1 MIQRKIK
8 ARLERFLKDDG
19 KYALLI
25 DGARQVGKT
34 YIVRDFARRNY
45 DGFLEIN
52 FIENAEAKG
61 IFENSSN
68 VREVL
73 LKLTAFAKTE
83 LKKGKTLV
91 FLDEIQKCPEAVTF
105 IKFLVEEGSFRYILS
120 GSLLGVELKNVRSVP
135 VGYMDEAKMYPLDFE
150 EFVRANGESESLL
163 DEAKAAWEGRRPLD
177 PFFHGRLMKLFSLY
191 LVIGGMP
198 AAVQAY
204 LDTYDIAAVVR
215 VQRQILALYR
225 RDISQYDEARA
236 LHIRAV
242 FDRIPGELNKKNK
255 RFYASSIGIGTRFEN
270 LSDEFLWLTEAG
282 VAIPSFCV
290 EEPVAPLRL
299 ARKPTLFKL
308 FSNDVGL
315 LAAQYMDGI
324 QLDILN
330 GKKSINFGSVY
341 ENAVAQELTAH
352 GIAPNYFNSKKQGE
366 LDFVI
371 EAGGNKLPIEVKS
384 GKDYERHAA
393 LSKVMANAAYGIKEA
408 VVFHGENVKVSG
420 RCLYAPIYMAQFLVP
435 ASIPETMIY
444 RIEDGAGEE

>member
-1 MIQRKIK
+1 MIVRKIE
-8 ARLERFLKDDG
+8 ARLEQFLKDDG

-34 YIVRDFARRNY
+34 FIVREFARRNY
-45 DGFLEIN
+45 ERFVEIN
-52 FIENAEAKG
+52 FIEDAEAKG

-68 VREVL
+68 VKEIL
-73 LKLTAFAKTE
+73 LKLTAFAKGG
-83 LKKGKTLV
+83 LKRGKTLV

-120 GSLLGVELKNVRSVP
+120 GSLLGVELKNIRSVP
-135 VGYMDEAKMYPLDFE
+135 VGYMDEAKMYPLDFG
-150 EFVRANGESESLL
+150 EFVRANGESEVLL
-163 DEAKAAWEGRRPLD
+163 ETAKDAWEKRRPLD
-177 PFFHGRLMKLFSLY
+177 PFYHDRLMKLFALY

-198 AAVQAY
+198 AVVQAY
-204 LDTYDIAAVVR
+204 LDTSDISVAVR
-215 VQRQILALYR
+215 VQRQIVALYR
-225 RDISQYDEARA
+225 RDISQYDKSRA

-255 RFYASSIGIGTRFEN
+255 RFYASSIGAGTRFEN
-270 LSDEFLWLTEAG
+270 ISDEFLWLTEAG

-290 EEPVAPLRL
+290 AEPTVPLKL

-315 LAAQYMDGI
+315 LASQYMDGI

-330 GKKSINFGSVY
+330 GKKAINFGSIY
-341 ENAVAQELTAH
+341 ENVVAQELVAH
-352 GIAPNYFNSKKQGE
+352 GIDPNYFNSKKQGE

-371 EAGGNKLPIEVKS
+371 ERYGEILPIEVKS

-393 LSKVMANAAYGIKEA
+393 LSNAMGNAAYGIHDA
-408 VVFHGENVKVSG
+408 VVFHGGNVKVENG
-420 RCLYAPIYMAQFLVP
+420 ILYAPIYMVHFLVP
-435 ASIPETMIY
+435 PLLPESMIY
-444 RIEDGAGEE
+444 RIGDPL